1 MERKV
6 EEASIIL
13 LIQVRTCRTEFA
25 HFHIP
30 LQVALLRTIEGI
42 VEEPR
47 SRVALGTPYSV
58 GCTP

>member
-42 VEEPR
+42 VVVE
-47 SRVALGTPYSV
+47 
-58 GCTP
+58 

>member
-1 MERKV
+1 MQRDEKKRTGDSQVESKV

-42 VEEPR
+42 CRGAP
-47 SRVALGTPYSV
+47 
-58 GCTP
+58 